1 MKEDVAFV
9 AYHYGA
15 GSDVDAQGRVLM
27 PTELR
32 RKLGME
38 GEQVH
43 LHCFKQRIEVFGKDV
58 YEQRLAK
65 AMSGLDTKVTGLE
78 KKGLR

>member
-1 MKEDVAFV
+1 
-9 AYHYGA
+9 
-15 GSDVDAQGRVLM
+15 M
-27 PTELR
+27 PTGLR

-43 LHCFKQRIEVFGKDV
+43 LRCFKQRIDV
-58 YEQRLAK
+58 LGAAIYNERLEK
-65 AMSGLDTKVTGLE
+65 ALAGLNEKRQDLE

>member
-1 MKEDVAFV
+1 
-9 AYHYGA
+9 
-15 GSDVDAQGRVLM
+15 VDAQGRVLM

-38 GEQVH
+38 GEQVY
-43 LHCFKQRIEVFGKDV
+43 LRCFKQRIEVIGKDV
-58 YEQRLAK
+58 YEQRLSEAMASLDAK
-65 AMSGLDTKVTGLE
+65 VLGLE